1 MSTTSSRRSSK
12 TQIILR
18 EMSKEEKLSM
28 FKFILN
34 SDIKQLRKLTIETVN
49 LNFLFPASLIGLNF
63 DKEISPLLLCCYIGK
78 FEIFHFLL
86 SNEGININMA
96 SKPDLY
102 SPLMISCYKG
112 YYEIVRELL
121 ERNAD
126 TKQKNRS
133 GQEAFIFCFSRLEQK
148 SFKYENKKICFM
160 LVELLLAYGA
170 DINSSFD
177 DKKKYSI
184 IMKLVSGEI
193 NNEEKCKT
201 ICDVIKFLI
210 EKGANVNYRNK
221 NNQNV
226 FMILKN
232 NVKINPKY
240 KEEIYTILNNP
251 IANNMLKE
259 YENNNINDNNI
270 NNNLLTLYSSKHGR
284 YNSSIYYKSDII
296 DSQNHFKD
304 LRNNLFKKDKDEMI
318 LQTVDDNSSSCCL
331 IF

>member
-1 MSTTSSRRSSK
+1 MSQTSSRRSSK

-18 EMSKEEKLSM
+18 EMTKEEKISL
-28 FKFILN
+28 FKFIIN
-34 SDIKQLRKLTIETVN
+34 SDIKQIRKIPIETIN

-86 SNEGININMA
+86 SNEGINVNMP

-126 TKQKNRS
+126 TKQKNGR

-170 DINSSFD
+170 DVNSSFD
-177 DKKKYSI
+177 SKKNCSI
-184 IMKLVSGEI
+184 IMKLVSGDI
-193 NNEEKCKT
+193 NNEEKCNT

-210 EKGANVNYRNK
+210 EKGANVNLRNK
-221 NNQNV
+221 DNQNV

-232 NVKINPKY
+232 NNKINPKY
-240 KEEIYTILNNP
+240 KQEIYSVLNDTKSNK
-251 IANNMLKE
+251 MLKDDE
-259 YENNNINDNNI
+259 NSHDNNNNY
-270 NNNLLTLYSSKHGR
+270 LLTLYSCKHGR
-284 YNSSIYYKSDII
+284 YNSSVNYKSDLL
-296 DSQNHFKD
+296 DSQNHLKD
-304 LRNNLFKKDKDEMI
+304 LRNNLFKNNKEELIM
-318 LQTVDDNSSSCCL
+318 QTIDDNSSSCCL

>member
-18 EMSKEEKLSM
+18 EMTKEEKITI
-28 FKFILN
+28 FKYIIN
-34 SDIKQLRKLTIETVN
+34 NDIKQLRKLPIEAIN
-49 LNFLFPASLIGLNF
+49 LNFLYPASLIGLNF

-86 SNEGININMA
+86 SNEGINVNLA

-121 ERNAD
+121 QRNAD
-126 TKQKNRS
+126 TKQKNRR

-177 DKKKYSI
+177 NKKKCSI
-184 IMKLVSGEI
+184 IMKLVCGEI
-193 NNEEKCKT
+193 NNEEKCGT
-201 ICDVIKFLI
+201 ICDVIKFLM

-221 NNQNV
+221 DNQNV
-226 FMILKN
+226 FMMLKN
-232 NVKINPKY
+232 NNKINPKY
-240 KEEIYTILNNP
+240 KQEIYSILNST
-251 IANNMLKE
+251 IT
-259 YENNNINDNNI
+259 NNILKDDGNPNSNDTSNNY
-270 NNNLLTLYSSKHGR
+270 LLTLYSSKHGR
-284 YNSSIYYKSDII
+284 YNSSINYKSDVL
-296 DSQNHFKD
+296 DSQNHLKD
-304 LRNNLFKKDKDEMI
+304 LRNNLFKNDKDEMI
-318 LQTVDDNSSSCCL
+318 LQTIDDNSSSCCL